1 MGYRSGSR
9 HLAGVTTL
17 SVLFLCGWMNTT
29 GAVPARVHKDVGTI
43 GIIVEDQDLAK
54 HFLYI
59 ASKLVDSNLKAVSK
73 VIQNDDILEAIQS
86 MCALMESDV
95 NVVFGPTSPVSS
107 LHVSSMAR
115 HFDLPHIEF
124 RWDPSLIDDE
134 HSLNLFPDPVQIAEA
149 QTALMEYW
157 KWRDI
162 ALIYESDDEECV
174 LRRFADIIEMR
185 RLLQELQEDG
195 ITVNYFKKDKGET
208 FRTLLRQIKERDIR
222 NVVVDLEQKAEREK
236 DKEGKIESFLKQAMQ
251 VAMLNEN
258 YNYFF
263 LSLDFHV
270 AKLNDFMHSRAN
282 ITALRLVDMKHH
294 IADDLLRGQDSPQDN
309 KKGSASGRHNQQ
321 KAAMARARRD
331 RNDRRLLKRD
341 EHNGEADEEE
351 EADEDASFPPGLETE
366 VALIYDAI
374 MLFKLGV
381 KDLVNKKSSYTKA
394 LPTAKCN
401 GRKSLDSEH
410 LGTELTKTM
419 LRRTFEG
426 ATGRV
431 NFNEKGIREDFVL
444 FVTELGTDGLEEI
457 GIWSK
462 SSGLNITNDENE
474 FELSKEEK
482 TKIDDIHLR
491 IVTVMIPPWIM
502 KDEKLSTEDR
512 PRYKGFLIDLLEDMK
527 KRSPR
532 PLDYE
537 LYTSPDGSYGVETRY
552 ENGTITWNGM
562 IGELVKELHIDG
574 TPLLLE
580 SNENQLPAPAS
591 VNRCH
596 KANVAIADLIVS
608 DERLR
613 AVDFTLPFMTAQLVA
628 VVKAPVPRKPG
639 GVWSFFLPL
648 TREVWMYTVVA
659 GLLTA
664 LIMYMCARFC
674 LSEYVNTGDGVN
686 GPAEEVDNQLGI
698 VSCLLFVF
706 TTLLHQRMHLDPNAT
721 ATRVLA
727 GFWYFFTFVI
737 LAIIVGNLCES
748 VLYEDE
754 DFSKL
759 ETIQGLLRIR
769 GMKFT
774 CIEHGATC
782 RTLMTSHAPV
792 LWEINKRMFKD
803 ETPKVKN
810 MTHALA
816 KISQDEHLAFIMEYA
831 SAKYLV
837 ASSCDLVMTKPFA
850 NHASYGIALNKKN
863 PGKTNRLLSEIV
875 LNLQAKGIL
884 QEREERWWKTKR
896 FCDVDNDGDFDDVDD
911 GDDDSI
917 NEQKVEL
924 RTLSP
929 GDLSGAFILL
939 FLGLCFAL
947 LINIG
952 EVIVEHLT
960 REKRDTYFNM
970 ITVVDHIRF
979 AFKMQ
984 TNQVDLSET
993 SLPRNHWKDQLQKR
1007 RENRTRE
1014 NGQKSNDPT
1023 SPRKTDSLS
1032 SKIPQYQ

>member
-162 ALIYESDDEECV
+162 ALIYESDD
-174 LRRFADIIEMR
+174 DIIEMR

-419 LRRTFEG
+419 LR
-426 ATGRV
+426 
-431 NFNEKGIREDFVL
+431 
-444 FVTELGTDGLEEI
+444 
-457 GIWSK
+457 
-462 SSGLNITNDENE
+462 
-474 FELSKEEK
+474 
-482 TKIDDIHLR
+482 
-491 IVTVMIPPWIM
+491 
-502 KDEKLSTEDR
+502 
-512 PRYKGFLIDLLEDMK
+512 
-527 KRSPR
+527 
-532 PLDYE
+532 
-537 LYTSPDGSYGVETRY
+537 
-552 ENGTITWNGM
+552 
-562 IGELVKELHIDG
+562 
-574 TPLLLE
+574 
-580 SNENQLPAPAS
+580 
-591 VNRCH
+591 

-952 EVIVEHLT
+952 EVVVEHLT

>member
-162 ALIYESDDEECV
+162 ALIYESDD
-174 LRRFADIIEMR
+174 DIIEMR

-351 EADEDASFPPGLETE
+351 EADEDASFPPGLE
-366 VALIYDAI
+366 
-374 MLFKLGV
+374 
-381 KDLVNKKSSYTKA
+381 
-394 LPTAKCN
+394 
-401 GRKSLDSEH
+401 
-410 LGTELTKTM
+410 
-419 LRRTFEG
+419 RTFEG

-952 EVIVEHLT
+952 EVVVEHLT

>member
-86 MCALMESDV
+86 
-95 NVVFGPTSPVSS
+95 N
-107 LHVSSMAR
+107 
-115 HFDLPHIEF
+115 
-124 RWDPSLIDDE
+124 
-134 HSLNLFPDPVQIAEA
+134 
-149 QTALMEYW
+149 
-157 KWRDI
+157 
-162 ALIYESDDEECV
+162 
-174 LRRFADIIEMR
+174 IIEMR

-952 EVIVEHLT
+952 EVVVEHLT